1 MFPLYRTCAE
11 NLQQTP
17 CERSEEEWM
26 LSGTWCSIEIHKA
39 FQLGYR
45 MIQMVEV
52 WNFSQKQL
60 LHVFQCAINL
70 KQVTPLSGAALITRW
85 LLRMTVVHVGLHQ
98 YNMDET

>member
-1 MFPLYRTCAE
+1 MLKIYSKHLVNAVRKNE
-11 NLQQTP
+11 
-17 CERSEEEWM
+17 

-39 FQLGYR
+39 LQLGYR

-85 LLRMTVVHVGLHQ
+85 LQRMTVVHVGLHQ
-98 YNMDET
+98 YHMDET